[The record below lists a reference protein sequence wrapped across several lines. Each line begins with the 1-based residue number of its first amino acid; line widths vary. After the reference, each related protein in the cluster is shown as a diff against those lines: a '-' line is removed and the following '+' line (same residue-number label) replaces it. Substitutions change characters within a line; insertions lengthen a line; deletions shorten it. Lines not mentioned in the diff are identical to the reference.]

1 MLVRAVWSRSRYGE
15 NKVFLRFIV
24 SPQGLCLASD
34 APQYEVS
41 ASALL
46 LGGIP
51 ERVQRRPNM
60 RTKLIMLSLAA
71 ASQRSGLLLHER
83 ILSRRCDRRK
93 HRQLQH
99 ARVLPRSSALLERS
113 SH

>member
-1 MLVRAVWSRSRYGE
+1 MMQMLVRAEWSCSRYGD

-34 APQYEVS
+34 ATQCEVS
-41 ASALL
+41 ASALV

-51 ERVQRRPNM
+51 ERVQWRPKM

-71 ASQRSGLLLHER
+71 SQTCRVKAAPYVVQAAHAERLRRTRLLIEADL
-83 ILSRRCDRRK
+83 
-93 HRQLQH
+93 
-99 ARVLPRSSALLERS
+99 
-113 SH
+113 

>member
-1 MLVRAVWSRSRYGE
+1 MMQMLVRAVWSCSRYGD
-15 NKVFLRFIV
+15 NKVFLRLIV
-24 SPQGLCLASD
+24 SPQGLCFASD
-34 APQYEVS
+34 ATQCELS

-71 ASQRSGLLLHER
+71 ALITIGAVALKAKATNGCRYPKPFGSGEVLLTNREG
-83 ILSRRCDRRK
+83 
-93 HRQLQH
+93 
-99 ARVLPRSSALLERS
+99 
-113 SH
+113 